1 MFLLAALAVLLILDS
16 PWNLIV
22 SGACIVGFAGEV
34 GFWNMKV
41 RGRRRQVGAE
51 ALIDAEGTVLTPC
64 HPIGQVHVVGER
76 WEARCAE
83 GADPGDKV
91 RVVGIEGLTLIVKK
105 GGLERKPVAG

>member
-22 SGACIVGFAGEV
+22 SGACLVGFAGEV

-41 RGRRRQVGAE
+41 RGRKRQVGAE

-64 HPIGQVHVVGER
+64 RPLGQVHVLGER

-83 GADPGDKV
+83 GADPGEKV
-91 RVVGIEGLTLIVKK
+91 RVVGIEGLTLTVKK
-105 GGLERKPVAG
+105 DD

>member
-1 MFLLAALAVLLILDS
+1 MFLIAALAVLLILNS

-22 SGACIVGFAGEV
+22 AGACLVGFAFEV
-34 GFWNMKV
+34 GFWNLKV

-64 HPIGQVHVVGER
+64 HPIGQVLVVGER

-91 RVVGIEGLTLIVKK
+91 RVVGIEGLTLTV
-105 GGLERKPVAG
+105 RKAD